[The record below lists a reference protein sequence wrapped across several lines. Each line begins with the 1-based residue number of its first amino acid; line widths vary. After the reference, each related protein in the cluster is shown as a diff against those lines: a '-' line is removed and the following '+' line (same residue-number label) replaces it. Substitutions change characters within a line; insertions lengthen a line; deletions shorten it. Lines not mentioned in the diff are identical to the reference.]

1 MAEEYLFPPALYCI
15 SCGAIIDGSREYML
29 CDDCMKEFKWN
40 TGATCEICGKS
51 LGPAISS
58 AVIAGLFSAKAEMF
72 VGGNAGNSENSIGA
86 SSRTPDIVRYCHNC
100 MHSRHYFDKGYS
112 CVSYGGREK
121 LPILALKHGEKAYIA
136 RAFGQML
143 ADRLLAAVAVGVSES
158 GRAADFPLPK
168 NQTSDSV
175 KKQHFGIHSPS
186 GEIPWELLIPVPIH
200 PSRRVARGYNQTE
213 LIADEV
219 SRLLRIPVD
228 KTSLIRVHAT
238 EKMKGMTEE
247 TRQKNIEGA
256 FAISADAEKSE
267 ILRNKNIL
275 LIDDVYTT
283 GATADACSK
292 ALLGAGAK
300 SVEIATIAAGSNFHN
315 NDR

>member
-1 MAEEYLFPPALYCI
+1 
-15 SCGAIIDGSREYML
+15 ML

-58 AVIAGLFSAKAEMF
+58 ALIAGIFDDSGAGKEANVAGAI
-72 VGGNAGNSENSIGA
+72 VGSQRNRGGIYNHGKPLSIP
-86 SSRTPDIVRYCHNC
+86 SRIPNFARYCHSC
-100 MHSRHYFDKGYS
+100 MHGHHYFDKGYS
-112 CVSYGGREK
+112 CLSYGGREK

-136 RAFGQML
+136 RALGEML
-143 ADRLLAAVAVGVSES
+143 ADRLLVAVAIGISES
-158 GRAADFPLPK
+158 GRAADFSLPK

-186 GEIPWELLIPVPIH
+186 GEIPWDILVPVPIH